1 MEKKNRK
8 VTKKDKA
15 NSILATIVAIVI
27 VSIFALYL
35 GNSVYTWWQKPT
47 NVFLVENGEISL
59 SESTV
64 GYVIRDEQVIPGQT
78 NKNGILQIKTDGQKV
93 ANGDTV
99 LRYYSGE
106 EKSIQNEIAN
116 IDVQIQEMLENNN
129 NASSSDVKKAL
140 EMLAKSELDELYK
153 NNELQKMKEFKQE
166 ISTIIAKKAKIIGN
180 LSTDNEAL
188 SNLIKQR
195 EELEKELNK
204 KSIDLKAIESGIVS
218 YRVDRLEEKLQTDDF
233 SYLNKNFLEQLTLK
247 TGQIIATNEEK
258 VKIINNFEGYI
269 AVILTSNQAK
279 DARIGDKVNL
289 ILSNMKEISA
299 TISYINVEE
308 DDSRTIVF
316 KITKGI
322 EELIKYRKISLDIEW
337 WSYEGWRIPN
347 SSILTEEGKT
357 YIVRNRAG
365 YLDKILVKTLRQNED
380 YSIVT
385 RYSAE
390 ELKEMGYTAKE
401 INNMPK
407 VSLYDEILINPNN

>member
-8 VTKKDKA
+8 VTEKDKA
-15 NSILATIVAIVI
+15 NNIIAIVI
-27 VSIFALYL
+27 VVIISLIFLLYI
-35 GNSVYTWWQKPT
+35 GNSIYTWWQKPT
-47 NVFLVENGEISL
+47 NVFLVENGEVSL

-64 GYVIRDEQVIPGQT
+64 GYVIRSENVIQSEADGS
-78 NKNGILQIKTDGQKV
+78 KILQIKTDGQRV

-106 EKSIQNEIAN
+106 EQNLQKEIAN
-116 IDVQIQEMLENNN
+116 IDVQIQDILENNK
-129 NASSSDVKKAL
+129 APLTSDIKAL
-140 EMLAKSELDELYK
+140 VTQSKSELDFLYK
-153 NNELQKMKEFKQE
+153 NNEIQKMQEYKQN
-166 ISTIIAKKAKIIGN
+166 ISTTIAKKAKIIGA
-180 LSTDNEAL
+180 STKDNKAL

-195 EELEKELNK
+195 EDLENELNEN
-204 KSIDLKAIESGIVS
+204 STDLKANESGIVS
-218 YRVDRLEEKLQTDDF
+218 YRVDGLEDVLKIDDF
-233 SYLNKNFLEQLTLK
+233 SYLNKKFLEELKLT
-247 TGQIIATNEEK
+247 TGQIIAANDEK

-269 AVILTSNQAK
+269 AVVLDSNQAK
-279 DARIGDKVNL
+279 DARIGNKVNL

-308 DDSRTIVF
+308 DDSRTIVL

-337 WSYEGWRIPN
+337 WSYEGWRVPN
-347 SSILTEEGKT
+347 SSILTKDGKA

-365 YLDKILVKTLRQNED
+365 YLDNILIKILRQNED

-385 RYSAE
+385 RYDTD

-407 VSLYDEILINPNN
+407 ISLYDEILINPNG